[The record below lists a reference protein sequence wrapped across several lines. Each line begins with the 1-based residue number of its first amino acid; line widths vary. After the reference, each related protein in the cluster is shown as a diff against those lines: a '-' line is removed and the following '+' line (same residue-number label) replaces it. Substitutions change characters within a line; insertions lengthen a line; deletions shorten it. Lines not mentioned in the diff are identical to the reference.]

1 MLLKKKNNMGDRY
14 TIQIKC
20 ADCRQTN
27 EHWHAES
34 SGSMSFNCSKC
45 KKINWVT
52 MGWDAHIISKEEE
65 DMLYKA
71 NGFE

>member
-1 MLLKKKNNMGDRY
+1 MGDRY

-20 ADCRQTN
+20 ANCQKEN

-34 SGSMSFNCSKC
+34 SGSMSFVCEEC

-52 MGWDAHIISKEEE
+52 MKFEADIITEQEEKT
-65 DMLYKA
+65 LYKIH
-71 NGFE
+71 GFE